1 MESLGEKMDLLAV
14 DDEERTSIAS
24 YFCKL
29 KEKKG
34 KPKNFRA
41 SDNYFVIEDKDK
53 SKLVLLKKI
62 FCNSNDHVFFCFKCE
77 SSALLDN
84 ISNFRNLDKMKA
96 KRCIHSKVSE
106 VLFREDKN
114 LKNTFVRDTEILVNS
129 PSYFVGLIKADKG
142 AGVVVV
148 NSRGGKSICHTCAWQ
163 YCAHLKKYR
172 DNENNEA
179 LEDESDDEEKLP
191 QRKLP
196 RQKKQTSSL
205 IPDGK
210 KGADA
215 NIFGIIIEHP
225 PTGAEKILIN
235 KINKE
240 DSFPKKLMIP
250 ALDKIFRTKNFV

>member
-1 MESLGEKMDLLAV
+1 M
-14 DDEERTSIAS
+14 
-24 YFCKL
+24 
-29 KEKKG
+29 
-34 KPKNFRA
+34 
-41 SDNYFVIEDKDK
+41 
-53 SKLVLLKKI
+53 
-62 FCNSNDHVFFCFKCE
+62 
-77 SSALLDN
+77 
-84 ISNFRNLDKMKA
+84 
-96 KRCIHSKVSE
+96 
-106 VLFREDKN
+106 
-114 LKNTFVRDTEILVNS
+114 
-129 PSYFVGLIKADKG
+129 
-142 AGVVVV
+142 VV
-148 NSRGGKSICHTCAWQ
+148 NSRGGKSICHTCTWQ

-225 PTGAEKILIN
+225 PTEAEKILIN

-240 DSFPKKLMIP
+240 DPFLKKLMIP
-250 ALDKIFRTKNFV
+250 ALDKIFSDKNFCLKVQKAVEETQMEICGNGTVLRTKVLKSTCKSMEMKTKQSKRMMAHLFRSIQSCGEILPLCRYRNISQIF